1 MSSAVSDFK
10 HSAQEGYFITTGA
23 SATSNSVVGYYI
35 STAGSGAGGSYVQPV
50 VTALSGGVATQL
62 ALAGTVLRDMG
73 KTVTVGGIANSA
85 SASTTAGTT
94 GVPTRVF
101 RKVQIIN
108 APSRVVGDAANVA
121 NGVGGVAT
129 DAATGNMYQT
139 FYIELPTLGRSG
151 GLTNLLGQALVYV
164 PALPGLYV

>member
-1 MSSAVSDFK
+1 MSEFK
-10 HSAQEGYFITTGA
+10 HAGQDGYFITT
-23 SATSNSVVGYYI
+23 STSVVGYYL

-50 VTALSGGVATQL
+50 MTPLSGGVASLINVT
-62 ALAGTVLRDMG
+62 GVILRDLG
-73 KTVTVGGIANSA
+73 KTVTVGGLANA
-85 SASTTAGTT
+85 AAAASTGGTT

-101 RKVQIIN
+101 RKVQLIN
-108 APSRVVGDAANVA
+108 SPARVVSDAANLA

-129 DAATGNMYQT
+129 DAATGNMFQS

-151 GLTNLLGQALVYV
+151 GASNTVGLNVVFV

>member
-10 HSAQEGYFITTGA
+10 HAAQDGYFITTGA
-23 SATSNSVVGYYI
+23 AGTSNSVVGYYL
-35 STAGSGAGGSYVQPV
+35 STAGSGAGGSFVQPV
-50 VTALSGGVATQL
+50 MTPLSGGVATAL

-85 SASTTAGTT
+85 SAGSTAGTV

-101 RKVQIIN
+101 RKVQLIN
-108 APSRVVGDAANVA
+108 TPSRVVGDAANVA
-121 NGVGGVAT
+121 NGVGGVAS
-129 DAATGNMYQT
+129 DAATGNIYQT
-139 FYIELPTLGRSG
+139 FYLELPTLGRSG
-151 GLTNLLGQALVYV
+151 GLTNLLGQAFVYI